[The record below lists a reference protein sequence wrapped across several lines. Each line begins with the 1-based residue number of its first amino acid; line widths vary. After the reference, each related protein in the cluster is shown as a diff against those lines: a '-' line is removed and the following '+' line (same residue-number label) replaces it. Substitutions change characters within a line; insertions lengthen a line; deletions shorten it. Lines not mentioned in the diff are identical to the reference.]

1 MAMSVKTAVV
11 GGIVAVVLVS
21 QLINGFWQYRDRA
34 EMGRKNIQNINE
46 AVLQPVLGLATT
58 AINGGNQMMLT
69 DSNAAALFKATGV
82 RYLKL
87 EGMSQGTEKTVFTEA
102 FPPQKIA
109 HEFTASGET
118 ASNFAQY
125 AESLSQSG
133 FIDAKYLYVFKA
145 KLPDVKNGGQ
155 ITAVF
160 SAAELATL
168 QTDTLMAVMPVSG
181 ITLLLGCLLAL
192 LIGHRI
198 AHPISLLATNMDD
211 VANSMDI
218 TKRIQ
223 LDDKATAL
231 NKEAG
236 ETARAFNGL
245 LNNLQTTLREVLAN
259 ADKVNQSVTILSGA
273 AGEVATR
280 SEEQSSAATSMA
292 SSMEQSSANLAELA
306 NNASYL
312 DAHARDYGA
321 LSNQGAQIIHSAGD
335 EMRAIAATVRKGA
348 DAIAALGQQSNQIS
362 AIVQVIKEIAD
373 QTNLLALNAA
383 IEAARA
389 GEAGRGFAVVADEVR
404 KLAERTGQSTQ
415 QITNMIGAILAQSR
429 DAVTSMDE
437 TVRKV
442 DSGLRMAE
450 EAGSAITRISSGNSQ
465 LVGGVDQISNA
476 LHQQNQAY
484 QDIARHVERIADMTE
499 ENSHA
504 AKDTARIATDLEAL
518 STAMRTAV
526 NRFQV

>member
-1 MAMSVKTAVV
+1 M
-11 GGIVAVVLVS
+11 
-21 QLINGFWQYRDRA
+21 
-34 EMGRKNIQNINE
+34 
-46 AVLQPVLGLATT
+46 
-58 AINGGNQMMLT
+58 
-69 DSNAAALFKATGV
+69 
-82 RYLKL
+82 
-87 EGMSQGTEKTVFTEA
+87 FTEA
-102 FPPQKIA
+102 FPPQKVA
-109 HEFTASGET
+109 HEFTAEGEST
-118 ASNFAQY
+118 ANLGQQA
-125 AESLSQSG
+125 ASLSGSG
-133 FIDAKYLYVFKA
+133 FIDAQYLYVFKA
-145 KLPDVKNGGQ
+145 KLPGVKNGGE

-160 SAAELATL
+160 SAAQLQALQSETL
-168 QTDTLMAVMPVSG
+168 KAVLPVSG

-192 LIGHRI
+192 LIGQRI
-198 AHPISLLATNMDD
+198 AHPISLLAANMDD

-223 LDDKATAL
+223 LDDSATAL

-236 ETARAFNGL
+236 ETAKAFNGL
-245 LNNLQTTLREVLAN
+245 LNNLQGTLREVLAN
-259 ADKVNQSVTILSGA
+259 ADKVNQSVAVLSGA
-273 AGEVATR
+273 SGEVATR

-312 DAHARDYGA
+312 DAHAREYGQ
-321 LSNQGAQIIHSAGD
+321 LSNQGAQIIHAAGD
-335 EMRAIAATVRKGA
+335 EMRAIASTVRKGA

-404 KLAERTGQSTQ
+404 KLAERTGHSTQ
-415 QITNMIGAILAQSR
+415 QITDMIGAIQTQSR

-442 DSGLRMAE
+442 DSGLHMAE
-450 EAGSAITRISSGNSQ
+450 EAGSAITRISTGNGQ
-465 LVGGVDQISNA
+465 LVSGVDQISNA
-476 LHQQNQAY
+476 LHQQNEAY

-504 AKDTARIATDLEAL
+504 ARDTARIAGELESL
-518 STAMRTAV
+518 SQAMRNAV